1 MCDKFDKSETFIAG
15 GPVEVPPSADEPA
28 PSAANRRRGRP
39 ATELRAVQELA
50 LGALLCH
57 ASVAG
62 AAAACGISGRT
73 IHRWLQD
80 PKFRTALRKM
90 QHDHVGQAHSGLQGI
105 TADAVE
111 TLREVLNNREAPA
124 GARVSACRATLSLA
138 YDLIQAD
145 DMQHRIET
153 IERLKASS
161 PQNNY

>member
-1 MCDKFDKSETFIAG
+1 
-15 GPVEVPPSADEPA
+15 
-28 PSAANRRRGRP
+28 
-39 ATELRAVQELA
+39 VQELA
-50 LGALLCH
+50 LGALLYH
-57 ASVAG
+57 ATVAG
-62 AAAACGISGRT
+62 AAAACRVSRRT

-90 QHDHVGQAHSGLQGI
+90 QHEHVRQVHSGLQGI

-153 IERLKASS
+153 LERLKATS
-161 PQNNY
+161 PNYNN